1 MLCHETTR
9 GWVDKPPL
17 PPTHMHGPSMVY
29 VREPTLPTHEIG
41 GPTQFPMHLGG
52 LSEVGPG
59 GGPRPALPRPGARGI
74 SKR

>member
-1 MLCHETTR
+1 
-9 GWVDKPPL
+9 
-17 PPTHMHGPSMVY
+17 MHGPAVVY

-41 GPTQFPMHLGG
+41 GPTQYPMHPGG

-59 GGPRPALPRPGARGI
+59 GGPRRTLRRPEARGI